1 MYTHFIP
8 PSKAITEKGYKMNK
22 SQIAANVTISI
33 AFILFFVL
41 LIAGMV
47 TMSIAMIIS
56 SFVIGFIGFA
66 IVDHE
71 ASVEYDNS
79 GDDVIKQ

>member
-1 MYTHFIP
+1 
-8 PSKAITEKGYKMNK
+8 MNK

-71 ASVEYDNS
+71 AGVEYDNS
-79 GDDVIKQ
+79 DDDVIKQ

>member
-1 MYTHFIP
+1 
-8 PSKAITEKGYKMNK
+8 MNK

-41 LIAGMV
+41 LITGMA

-56 SFVIGFIGFA
+56 SFVVGFIGFA
-66 IVDHE
+66 IMDHE
-71 ASVEYDNS
+71 SSVTYDNS

>member
-1 MYTHFIP
+1 
-8 PSKAITEKGYKMNK
+8 MNK

-66 IVDHE
+66 IIDHE
-71 ASVEYDNS
+71 SGVTYDNS
-79 GDDVIKQ
+79 SDEVIK

>member
-1 MYTHFIP
+1 MYNHLIP
-8 PSKAITEKGYKMNK
+8 PSKAITEKVYKMNK

-66 IVDHE
+66 IMDHE
-71 ASVEYDNS
+71 SSVTYDNS

>member
-1 MYTHFIP
+1 
-8 PSKAITEKGYKMNK
+8 MNN

-66 IVDHE
+66 IMDHE
-71 ASVEYDNS
+71 SGVTYDNS